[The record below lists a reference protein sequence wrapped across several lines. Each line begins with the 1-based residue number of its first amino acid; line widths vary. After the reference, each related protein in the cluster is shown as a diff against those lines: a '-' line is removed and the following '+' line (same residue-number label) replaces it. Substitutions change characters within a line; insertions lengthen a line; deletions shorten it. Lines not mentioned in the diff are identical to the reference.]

1 MLNFSYFLA
10 PILSLTLCDFIQSE
24 NASIA
29 GLQWKVPC
37 NLKNF
42 FMIFESCMKD
52 KKVTISGFQ
61 V

>member
-42 FMIFESCMKD
+42 FYDF
-52 KKVTISGFQ
+52 
-61 V
+61 